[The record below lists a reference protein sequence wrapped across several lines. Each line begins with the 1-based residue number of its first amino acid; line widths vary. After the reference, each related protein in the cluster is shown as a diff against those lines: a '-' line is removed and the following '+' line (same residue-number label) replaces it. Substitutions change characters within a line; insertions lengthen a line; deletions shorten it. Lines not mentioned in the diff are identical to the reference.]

1 MQRSFGSAVRPPNLP
16 ADHSAEQPDHCDI
29 NPSDYMAPSGRIAE
43 SLLPKFPVIT
53 SEIVDEVFLD
63 LPVQCLLRLSAGSR
77 ALHRRAT
84 CDDVWKQLVE
94 AQWPGGRTLCKH
106 NILGH
111 SFLDA
116 FRRHKA
122 LLSMDPA
129 IHRGPLPDALSVLMH
144 LGGYG
149 VAELELFESQ
159 ERGFQHGHRKKYT
172 IPKSKEGEIIEQFKN
187 PDQSGMYKLLEECKP
202 ARLIGGRTMHSGQGL
217 TPENSMRTTSL
228 ALNAQAQHKL
238 SITHAD
244 AGVLHIDES
253 SMLQGELNHAASL
266 RTTYARES
274 KYKLDR
280 NNYSSP
286 SERYGRIAI
295 LWYSQDH
302 LQLPP
307 VPESSSMLAPFEG
320 TSDEHKVGA
329 KIFRNAEL
337 VFQFNT
343 AMRFADKTLIQ
354 ILEAMRTPGGR
365 KLSPAQWQVLV
376 DTERSAEQS
385 ADVSAPR
392 PDEADWKT
400 VALRYH

>member
-1 MQRSFGSAVRPPNLP
+1 
-16 ADHSAEQPDHCDI
+16 
-29 NPSDYMAPSGRIAE
+29 
-43 SLLPKFPVIT
+43 
-53 SEIVDEVFLD
+53 
-63 LPVQCLLRLSAGSR
+63 
-77 ALHRRAT
+77 
-84 CDDVWKQLVE
+84 
-94 AQWPGGRTLCKH
+94 
-106 NILGH
+106 
-111 SFLDA
+111 
-116 FRRHKA
+116 
-122 LLSMDPA
+122 
-129 IHRGPLPDALSVLMH
+129 
-144 LGGYG
+144 
-149 VAELELFESQ
+149 
-159 ERGFQHGHRKKYT
+159 
-172 IPKSKEGEIIEQFKN
+172 
-187 PDQSGMYKLLEECKP
+187 MYKLLEECKP

-217 TPENSMRTTSL
+217 TPENSMRMTSL

-244 AGVLHIDES
+244 ADVLHIDES

-274 KYKLDR
+274 KHKLDR

-343 AMRFADKTLIQ
+343 AMRFTDKTLIQ

-365 KLSPAQWQVLV
+365 KLSPAQWQALV
-376 DTERSAEQS
+376 DTERSAEQPADAS
-385 ADVSAPR
+385 ASR
-392 PDEADWKT
+392 PDSQTGKRLLCAITEKFI
-400 VALRYH
+400 RR